1 MPNFFLDNDDI
12 LFLFN
17 HLDLAELARVQER
30 GFVDAQAG
38 VDYAPV
44 DEPDAIDN
52 YRRVLEIVGDVAGN
66 VIAPRAE
73 QIDDEGNTLNEDG
86 TVTLHPLV
94 ADNLRRLG
102 QADLMGFTLP
112 RKYGGLNCPNLI
124 YTMAI
129 EMVSRADASLMNIFG
144 LQGIAETINAFADDA
159 LKDEFLPRFARGEVT
174 GAMVLTEPDAGSDL
188 QAIRLKALQEDNGEW
203 YLRGVKRFIT
213 NGCGEVLL
221 TLARSEPDIADGRGL
236 SLFISE
242 RSNRIRVRHLEHKL
256 GIHGSPTCELVF
268 DDAPARLI
276 GQRQR
281 GLITYVMALM
291 NGARVGIAG
300 QSLGIAEAAYRLG
313 RTYANS
319 RKQFGGPIERFPA
332 VAEMVTDMKI
342 ALEAARALTYETSR
356 ICDLENNNTMV
367 LEGVGGTGG
376 GVGVPPAD
384 KDELKRRKELSRTLK
399 RLSGM
404 LTPMSKYYA
413 SEMCN
418 RVADTT
424 IQVLGGSGYMR
435 DYPAERY
442 LRDARITNIYEG
454 TSQLQVVAAVRGV
467 CSGAF
472 EKRMAEFEERNYGA
486 DPLLAELKSKLVAG
500 REQVLRSIAFVKSQ
514 NTEYMDLAGR
524 KLVDAAIAV
533 YIGHLFMQHA
543 AGNVAAGLCTGR
555 DVAAGATGNVAADP
569 RQGGVGVSPAAA
581 ALDSAKLT
589 ALRDRKKRVA
599 RRFIDVEMAKLR
611 LNCELIATGDR
622 TPLEEYALLAGPVPA
637 KD

>member
-12 LFLFN
+12 LFLFQ
-17 HLDLAELARVQER
+17 HIDLGELGRIQER
-30 GFVDAQAG
+30 EFEDAKAG
-38 VDYAPV
+38 VDYAPI
-44 DEPDAIDN
+44 DEADAIDN
-52 YRRVLEIVGDVAGN
+52 YRRVLEIAGDVAGN
-66 VIAPRAE
+66 TIAPRAE
-73 QIDDEGNTLNEDG
+73 QVDAEGHTLNEDG

-94 ADNLRRLG
+94 ADNLRRLA

-112 RKYGGLNCPNLI
+112 RKYGGLNCPNLV

-144 LQGIAETINAFADDA
+144 LQGIAETINAFADDPI
-159 LKDEFLPRFARGEVT
+159 KDEYLPRFARGEVT

-188 QAIRLKALQEDNGEW
+188 QAIRLRAIQDDNGAW

-213 NGCGEVLL
+213 NGCGEILL
-221 TLARSEPDIADGRGL
+221 TLARSEADISDGRGL
-236 SLFISE
+236 SLFLSE
-242 RSNRIRVRHLEHKL
+242 RSARIRVRHLEHKL
-256 GIHGSPTCELVF
+256 GIHGSPTCELVY
-268 DDAPARLI
+268 DDAPAKLI

-291 NGARVGIAG
+291 NGARVGIAA
-300 QSLGIAEAAYRLG
+300 QSLGIAEAAYRLA

-319 RKQFGGPIERFPA
+319 RKQFGGPIERLPA
-332 VAEMVTDMKI
+332 VAEMITEMKI

-356 ICDLENNNTMV
+356 ICDIENNNTLI
-367 LEGVGGTGG
+367 LEFR
-376 GVGVPPAD
+376 PPAD
-384 KDELKRRKELSRTLK
+384 KDELKARKELARALK

-418 RVADTT
+418 RVADTAL
-424 IQVLGGSGYMR
+424 QVLGGSGYMR

-472 EKRMAEFEERNYGA
+472 ERRLAELEEVQYA
-486 DPLLAELKSKLVAG
+486 DPLLAELKNKLVEG
-500 REQVLRSIAFVKSQ
+500 RMHVLNTITFVKSQ
-514 NTEYMDLAGR
+514 STDFLDLAGR
-524 KLVDAAIAV
+524 KLVDAAAAV
-533 YIGHLFMQHA
+533 YIGHLLLQQA
-543 AGNVAAGLCTGR
+543 EPGR
-555 DVAAGATGNVAADP
+555 FRPGSLVDRD
-569 RQGGVGVSPAAA
+569 
-581 ALDSAKLT
+581 T
-589 ALRDRKKRVA
+589 APEQWHKARERKKRVA
-599 RRFIDVEMAKLR
+599 RRFVDIEMPKVR
-611 LNCELIATGDR
+611 LNCELIAAGDR